1 MTIHKLAGTV
11 IFALA
16 ILPLTVTLLLAAD
29 SIISKVPDAPG
40 SSCYLTF
47 PAIKESTLYW
57 PRPVLK
63 DPASGDIISYYGDCN
78 HDPLGQQEILRQRN
92 QYQHMLRRLPEGE

>member
-1 MTIHKLAGTV
+1 MMIRKWAGTV

-16 ILPLTVTLLLAAD
+16 ILSLPVTLLWAAD
-29 SIISKVPDAPG
+29 DIITKVPDGSG
-40 SSCYLTF
+40 SSCYLMF
-47 PAIKESTLYW
+47 PAIKEYTLYW
-57 PRPVLK
+57 PRQVVK

-78 HDPLGQQEILRQRN
+78 HDPLGPQEIQRQRI